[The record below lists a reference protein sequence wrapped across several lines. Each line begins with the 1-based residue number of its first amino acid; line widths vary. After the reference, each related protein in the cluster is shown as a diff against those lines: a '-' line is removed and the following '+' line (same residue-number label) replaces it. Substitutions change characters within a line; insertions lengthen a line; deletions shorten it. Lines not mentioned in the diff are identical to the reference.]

1 MARATQVNDKP
12 HTPLAT
18 YGEAALRT
26 NKLHGA
32 DARDQLRFGLFGE
45 VGSLLALVKKEH
57 RDLETADHNAIT
69 EEIGDALWYLANVA
83 DKYETSLQ
91 AAGVEAMQELQ
102 TRMEVNR
109 VVAAEVTFEEFD
121 GLLQLSSR
129 KLETLDRAVHLRM
142 LAAHAGQLLSAAPD
156 TTDLLSQPPQHLLG
170 HLLAD
175 LAMVAALYKQ
185 QLSEIAAAN
194 QRKIKSRWPGDDPEY
209 LPFFDEKKFSE
220 LERFPRKE
228 FDMYFIETTPPNG
241 GSPYVIQ
248 RLHGINIGDRLTD
261 NRADPDGYRFHDV
274 FHLAYMTH
282 LGWSPVIR
290 SLLKLKRKSNRK
302 IDEEEDGARAAIIEE
317 AISTWIFNDAHT
329 RDYFKTKQ
337 PGRLSYDLLK
347 QVHDIVKGYEVHEC
361 PLWQWERAILDGF
374 SIFRD
379 LMANRGGIVRINLA
393 ARTIKF
399 VPAEHHVETP
409 PAPAPN
415 EPLVGALP
423 PPGLRAQGSSSA
435 R

>member
-1 MARATQVNDKP
+1 MAKATQVNDKP
-12 HTPLAT
+12 HTPLAA
-18 YGEAALRT
+18 YGQAALKT

-45 VGSLLALVKKEH
+45 VGSLLSMVKKEH

-102 TRMEVNR
+102 IRMEVNR

-185 QLSEIAAAN
+185 QLSEIADAN
-194 QRKIKSRWPGDDPEY
+194 LRKIRSRWPGEDPEY

-220 LERFPRKE
+220 LERFPREE
-228 FDMYFIETTPPNG
+228 FDMHFIETTPPDG

-302 IDEEEDGARAAIIEE
+302 FDEEEDGARAAIIEE
-317 AISTWIFNDAHT
+317 AISTWIFNHAHA

-337 PGRLSYDLLK
+337 QGRLSYDLLK
-347 QVHDIVKGYEVHEC
+347 QVHDMVKGYEVHEC

-399 VPAEHHVETP
+399 VPAERHAEP
-409 PAPAPN
+409 PPPLVPQ
-415 EPLVGALP
+415 EPLVGTLP
-423 PPGLRAQGSSSA
+423 PAGL
-435 R
+435 

>member
-1 MARATQVNDKP
+1 MAKATQVNDKP
-12 HTPLAT
+12 HTPLAA
-18 YGEAALRT
+18 YGGAALKT

-83 DKYETSLQ
+83 DKYGTSLQ

-102 TRMEVNR
+102 TRLEVNR
-109 VVAAEVTFEEFD
+109 AVAAEVTFEEFD

-142 LAAHAGQLLSAAPD
+142 LAAHAGQLVSAAPE

-175 LAMVAALYKQ
+175 LAIVAALYKQ
-185 QLSEIAAAN
+185 QLSEIAEAN
-194 QRKIKSRWPGDDPEY
+194 LRKIRSRWPGDDPEY
-209 LPFFDEKKFSE
+209 LPFFDEEFSE
-220 LERFPRKE
+220 LERFPREE
-228 FDMYFIETTPPNG
+228 FDMHFIETTPPGG

-274 FHLAYMTH
+274 FHMAYMTH

-290 SLLKLKRKSNRK
+290 SLLKLKRKSNRM
-302 IDEEEDGARAAIIEE
+302 IDEEQDGARAAIIEE
-317 AISTWIFNDAHT
+317 AISTWIFNHAHS
-329 RDYFKTKQ
+329 REYFKTKQ
-337 PGRLSYDLLK
+337 QGRLSYDLLK
-347 QVHDIVKGYEVHEC
+347 QVHDMVSGYEVHEC

-379 LMANRGGIVRINLA
+379 LMENGGGIVRINLA

-399 VPAEHHVETP
+399 FRREHHVDPEP
-409 PAPAPN
+409 VRQPR

-423 PPGLRAQGSSSA
+423 PTDL
-435 R
+435 